1 MNKTFHN
8 TDTFFEVILMRQKLS
23 ICIFFGI
30 IFVVTIA
37 GLFAME
43 MSLREEEQIGR
54 MHTQVE
60 ETQMTEQDA
69 VESGMDIQPYQ
80 FYLMAIDGQISV
92 FESDKTTWYM
102 DTGIMIEDVPDMIR
116 IQLEEGM
123 GFVSEEELFSFLE
136 NYSS

>member
-1 MNKTFHN
+1 
-8 TDTFFEVILMRQKLS
+8 MRQKLS
-23 ICIFFGI
+23 ICIFLGI

-102 DTGIMIEDVPDMIR
+102 DTGIMIEDVPDMIK

>member
-1 MNKTFHN
+1 
-8 TDTFFEVILMRQKLS
+8 MRQRLS
-23 ICIFFGI
+23 ICIFLGI

-54 MHTQVE
+54 MHTQIE

-102 DTGIMIEDVPDMIR
+102 DTGIMIEDVPDMIK

>member
-1 MNKTFHN
+1 
-8 TDTFFEVILMRQKLS
+8 MRQRLS
-23 ICIFFGI
+23 ICIFLGI

-102 DTGIMIEDVPDMIR
+102 DTGIMIEDVPDMIK